1 MARIARIVLPRKA
14 HLVCQ
19 GGDRPLLNSAK
30 RRTAFTRILSTC
42 ADTYS
47 VKVVA
52 WALLSRKVYL
62 VVVPPSAEAL
72 SSFMRVTQT
81 RFARYLHANG
91 FKGAV
96 TPRRFASCPL
106 DNPAALE
113 AIKYVESRPV
123 AEGVAKCATDY
134 AFSSAAAR
142 VGKPD
147 SGDGL
152 LSEIPAITGK
162 VDCWDTFHGA
172 PLHRKQADYLAMRM
186 RTGKPAGAPGFVRQI
201 ERTVGMD
208 LSRGRGRPRGS

>member
-19 GGDRPLLNSAK
+19 GGDRPLFNSAK
-30 RRTAFTRILSTC
+30 RRDAFTSILSAC
-42 ADTYS
+42 ADTYRI
-47 VKVVA
+47 KVLA

-62 VVVPPSAEAL
+62 VAVPPSGEAL

-91 FKGAV
+91 FTGDV

-106 DNPAALE
+106 DNSVALE

-123 AEGVAKCATDY
+123 AEGLARRPTDY

-142 VGKPD
+142 AGAAD
-147 SGDGL
+147 SGNGL
-152 LSEIPAITGK
+152 LSVIPAITGK
-162 VDCWDTFHGA
+162 VDWQAFHGT
-172 PLHRKQADYLAMRM
+172 PLQSRRADYLAIRM
-186 RTGKPAGAPGFVRQI
+186 RTGKPAGSPGFVRQI
-201 ERTVGMD
+201 ERKVGMD